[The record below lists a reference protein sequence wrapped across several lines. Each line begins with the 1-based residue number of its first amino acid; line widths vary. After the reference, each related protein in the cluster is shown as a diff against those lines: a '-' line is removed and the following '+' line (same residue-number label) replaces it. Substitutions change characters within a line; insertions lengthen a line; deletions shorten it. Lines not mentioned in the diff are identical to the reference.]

1 MDVLRETDLEPRF
14 LELELTESILMESE
28 PSTIHPLVDLSAHG
42 IEIALDDFGTGY
54 SSLGCLQRI
63 PINALKID
71 ESFTRH
77 VSVNPGDAA
86 IASGL
91 IALAHNL
98 NLRIIVEGVE
108 TQEQLDFC
116 IAKKC
121 QQAQGRLIS
130 PPVDASAFR
139 ELLVNPAPSPV
150 LATLSS

>member
-1 MDVLRETDLEPRF
+1 M
-14 LELELTESILMESE
+14 
-28 PSTIHPLVDLSAHG
+28 
-42 IEIALDDFGTGY
+42 
-54 SSLGCLQRI
+54 GCLQRI
-63 PINALKID
+63 PINALKVD

-98 NLRIIVEGVE
+98 NLRVVVEGVE

-116 IAKKC
+116 VAKKC

-130 PPVDASAFR
+130 PPVEAAAFR
-139 ELLVNPAPSPV
+139 EFLAKAATSPV
-150 LATLSS
+150 LETSLS